1 MCTKDVL
8 RDIFA
13 GNKHVLKLVDV
24 NFIQVVKYDELSVKS
39 LYDKLIKLPSMS
51 SFFPDKYP
59 KGKVCDREYLFNI
72 ANTLHP
78 AVMKE
83 LIEYALSQ
91 RHNIAGQEMQ
101 QEAVLATDHWASEL
115 RSMPFF
121 AKVSLIMSAE
131 ILFRSE
137 ARCQPS

>member
-1 MCTKDVL
+1 MMPYDMCTKDVL

-24 NFIQVVKYDELSVKS
+24 NFIQVVKYDELSVKH

-83 LIEYALSQ
+83 LVDYALSQ

-101 QEAVLATDHWASEL
+101 
-115 RSMPFF
+115 
-121 AKVSLIMSAE
+121 
-131 ILFRSE
+131 
-137 ARCQPS
+137 